1 MGLQADLAGNKAMT
15 ITRRQVLTWIPPVV
29 AIVHLPVHAQTSPI
43 ATGPQTPLPPQCL
56 WTRNEDGQ
64 VTAISR
70 PFDDQCVDVG
80 ISINLL
86 ILTIPKDASV
96 DIAEKLLF

>member
-70 PFDDQCVDVG
+70 PFDDQCVQQACATETTPEPG
-80 ISINLL
+80 PLCRG
-86 ILTIPKDASV
+86 DA
-96 DIAEKLLF
+96 E